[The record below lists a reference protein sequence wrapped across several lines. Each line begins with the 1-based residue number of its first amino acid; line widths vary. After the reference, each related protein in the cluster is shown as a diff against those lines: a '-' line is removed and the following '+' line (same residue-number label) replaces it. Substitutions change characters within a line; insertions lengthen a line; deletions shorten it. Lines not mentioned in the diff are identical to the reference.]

1 MLRSHGIEPMML
13 RSDDFE
19 GFFAARTQALMEL
32 ITKAMGQH
40 LTLEPFEVARKE
52 YENGNG
58 NGHHRTITL
67 N

>member
-1 MLRSHGIEPMML
+1 MLRSHAIEPMML

-19 GFFAARTQALMEL
+19 GFFVARTQALMEL

-40 LTLEPFEVARKE
+40 LTVEPFEVGREE
-52 YENGNG
+52 YENGNS
-58 NGHHRTITL
+58 NGHNRIITL